1 MDIGHLFLAI
11 AVVVAFPAGCAFTE
25 RHRPEPIDPD
35 KANLLDVADAYTPGW
50 LPSRRPWPLWLPL
63 RLRRLAI
70 SRDPA
75 MRRLINGLDD
85 MRETARRRGPA

>member
-1 MDIGHLFLAI
+1 MDVGHLFLAI
-11 AVVVAFPAGCAFTE
+11 AAVVAYCAGAYHAE
-25 RHRPEPIDPD
+25 HHDPEPVDPD
-35 KANLLDVADAYTPGW
+35 EANLLDVAATYTPGW

-75 MRRLINGLDD
+75 VRRLINGLDD
-85 MRETARRRGPA
+85 MRETARKRAGA